1 MNSRSMRS
9 VRLAALVMVATLIL
23 AACGGATAPSQLTL
37 SVSVNGA
44 GTVTSSPTG
53 IDTSATDEADF
64 EDGTIVTLTA
74 AADAGSSFAGWGGAC
89 ASAVGTTCDVTMD
102 AAKSVSATFD
112 LVLGSLDLSITGLPG
127 GAPASVQITG
137 PSSYDETFT
146 TDATVGLPP
155 GSYTIAPA
163 PVSDASDVYRARPQV
178 VNVVASATATVTVA
192 YEQPSVLLYY
202 DSISSADDNV
212 TPALDANGFAVTFT
226 TTAATFDTEVAG
238 GGYDLVIAI
247 AQSNGIAI
255 DLPTLATFVDDGGR
269 AIGADWSQ
277 TAGFA
282 DVFDA
287 SFSGATNLT
296 TADLDA
302 PALAEGITDPIAL
315 TSSAWFTYSTGLTA
329 GVGGSS
335 ACTFEN
341 DDSCLVSGNE
351 GRTAMLGFLMDT
363 IPGADDQTF
372 WENLTLY
379 VLDY

>member
-9 VRLAALVMVATLIL
+9 VRLAALAMVAALIL
-23 AACGGATAPSQLTL
+23 AACGGATAPTQFTL

-44 GTVTSSPTG
+44 GTVTSSPAG
-53 IDTSATDEADF
+53 IDTSATDQADF

-74 AADAGSSFAGWGGAC
+74 VADAGSSFGGWGGAC

-102 AAKSVSATFD
+102 AAKSASATFD

-127 GAPASVQITG
+127 GTPASVQITG

-155 GSYTIAPA
+155 GSYTVAPA
-163 PVSDASDVYRARPQV
+163 AVSDASDVYRARPQV
-178 VNVVASATATVTVA
+178 VSVVANATANVA
-192 YEQPSVLLYY
+192 VSYEQPSVLLYY
-202 DSISSADDNV
+202 DSIASADDNV

-226 TTAATFDTEVAG
+226 TVAATFDTEVAG
-238 GGYDLVIAI
+238 GDYDLVIAMV
-247 AQSNGIAI
+247 QNVSIAI
-255 DLPTLATFVDDGGR
+255 DLPTLTTFVDAGGR
-269 AIGADWSQ
+269 AIGADWNA

-296 TADLDA
+296 TADLEV
-302 PALAEGITDPIAL
+302 PALAEGITDPITL
-315 TSSAWFTYSTGLTA
+315 ESSTWTTYSTGLTA

-335 ACTFEN
+335 ECAFEN

-351 GRTAMLGFLMDT
+351 GRTAILGFLMDT